1 MVKSLGM
8 RKNERKK
15 GVEFR
20 DQKSGMSR
28 TKRQRL
34 SEIVSLLSIGS
45 YRWSDSR
52 VAWGCV

>member
-1 MVKSLGM
+1 MVRSLGM
-8 RKNERKK
+8 RKKERKK

-34 SEIVSLLSIGS
+34 SEIASID
-45 YRWSDSR
+45 R
-52 VAWGCV
+52 